1 MESEFYNVG
10 SCGHDD
16 NIFLKNE
23 FRQVKDNFITRR
35 NEYLQQLFTSIWTEK
50 ENIINEAQSLL
61 YVTDSNRVRN
71 EMNRLFSRWRELP
84 RTTREKDEELWE
96 RFNSIRTEIR
106 EKLQKEIEKRKAEQ
120 QAAKL
125 KKESI
130 VSRAESIAYSTDF
143 RAAKDEMKLLMGQ
156 WKMLPRA
163 SRQEEDFLW
172 ERFSKAKDDLFNRAK
187 QDYEKRQLEYRTAK
201 ARKESIIS
209 QAESLC
215 STSDFRSASDQMKN
229 LSQQFYD
236 AGNAG
241 RDNQDLK
248 NRFNNARQR
257 FYEAKIIASE
267 LRHREHL
274 QRLQDRLFE
283 KQQSLS
289 NLDDAIYRTQQS
301 ISELISKPDPSY
313 SNPHRFEIAA
323 RRNDRLSNLNERLRR
338 MGENKLKLINQISDL
353 QSKMNR

>member
-1 MESEFYNVG
+1 
-10 SCGHDD
+10 
-16 NIFLKNE
+16 
-23 FRQVKDNFITRR
+23 
-35 NEYLQQLFTSIWTEK
+35 
-50 ENIINEAQSLL
+50 
-61 YVTDSNRVRN
+61 
-71 EMNRLFSRWRELP
+71 
-84 RTTREKDEELWE
+84 
-96 RFNSIRTEIR
+96 
-106 EKLQKEIEKRKAEQ
+106 
-120 QAAKL
+120 
-125 KKESI
+125 
-130 VSRAESIAYSTDF
+130 
-143 RAAKDEMKLLMGQ
+143 
-156 WKMLPRA
+156 MLPRA

-172 ERFSKAKDDLFNRAK
+172 ERFSKAKDDLFNRVK

-257 FYEAKIIASE
+257 FYEAKRIASE